1 MKRSAAEVQKSL
13 RKKLIQAAHEAHTAS
28 DFAKRDA
35 MLARAR
41 KIAYNVDEGVTVLDT
56 LGQEGGI
63 PIQLVFVSPDANYN
77 IGGQAGPGYAI
88 RASRMLRMLVPTEQM
103 SPSKEREARRKAK
116 GLMSKM
122 ARVLAKEAGCEK
134 LPPAL
139 RSNCEKKSKGGD
151 EKSEDKGKEAAVK
164 VAVNKETEEFARW
177 VFSTQGPM
185 SPGEVE
191 AFVKRQLGIKTSP
204 PKKKRT
210 GPRYQRGDQV
220 EIKFAK
226 HKDAKSDPGPYKRFD
241 GKIGTVTE
249 VNESDK
255 SCMVAFKGEPAPVR
269 FEGALKTRGV
279 GIYKYTAPYTIQ
291 GSAKIEMIYVAGG
304 KPTEDAKLVVD
315 AYVSRGGEKQ
325 QRSGNYYTG
334 HVVMASVGGNGYYFR
349 AFPQQRVE
357 MGTEGGFRPRTFN
370 PSKGQVLYVGLF
382 GKRPSN
388 WKRELEKLDKMA
400 MEESAA

>member
-13 RKKLIQAAHEAHTAS
+13 RKKLIQAAHKAHTAS

-41 KIAYNVDEGVTVLDT
+41 KI
-56 LGQEGGI
+56 
-63 PIQLVFVSPDANYN
+63 
-77 IGGQAGPGYAI
+77 
-88 RASRMLRMLVPTEQM
+88 
-103 SPSKEREARRKAK
+103 
-116 GLMSKM
+116 
-122 ARVLAKEAGCEK
+122 AKEAGCEK

-151 EKSEDKGKEAAVK
+151 EKSEDKGKEASRLPSSFEQALMDYGLSEKDIKDIRKDVEKKKKAPKKAATPK

-279 GIYKYTAPYTIQ
+279 GIYKYTAPYTLQ